1 MCEWPKYRTHWKE
14 SSIRPLEFPP
24 LPNSISHAFLGKND
38 VRSSK
43 LNFAATSN
51 WARLMPPLRRPWQRS
66 MRSRVSPRCST
77 SRREGKC
84 PTRVSGKLKDKKY
97 DRFIVVYFNAGGR
110 KTDQIVSWVQT
121 KSPKPSKVHEIIW
134 SDRNQQ
140 TFFPKWAIND
150 LRPENDAI
158 AIKHVAWKPINYR
171 LRLKPNFILFLY

>member
-97 DRFIVVYFNAGGR
+97 DRFIVVLQCRWAEDGSDCQLGADKIA
-110 KTDQIVSWVQT
+110 KTVKGTRNNLIRQ
-121 KSPKPSKVHEIIW
+121 KSRDVISYMRHI
-134 SDRNQQ
+134 
-140 TFFPKWAIND
+140 
-150 LRPENDAI
+150 
-158 AIKHVAWKPINYR
+158 
-171 LRLKPNFILFLY
+171 LKQD

>member
-1 MCEWPKYRTHWKE
+1 MSNRNIEPIGKNPKTIVAHKLKCSI

-24 LPNSISHAFLGKND
+24 LPNWISHAFLGKND

-97 DRFIVVYFNAGGR
+97 DRASLLYFNAGGR
-110 KTDQIVSWVQT
+110 KTGQIVSWVQT

-134 SDRNQQ
+134 SDINQE
-140 TFFPKWAIND
+140 TLFPTWGTYLNKT
-150 LRPENDAI
+150 R
-158 AIKHVAWKPINYR
+158 K
-171 LRLKPNFILFLY
+171 